1 MNRSIAGSL
10 LGLVIASQVAWAEGD
25 IARGETYF
33 AVCKAC
39 HGEQAGGD
47 PNIGSARIAG
57 QKPWYLRRQLHNFRA
72 GIRGV
77 SPLNPFGLQ
86 MRGMAL
92 TLPDEQAIEDVIAYI
107 GTLEPEP
114 PPKTVEGDGL
124 KGKEIFAIC
133 AGCHGER
140 AEGSDPLNTPTLLG
154 MADWY
159 MVRQLTNFRADVR
172 GAHIDD
178 VFGRQ
183 MGSMARGL
191 LSDEQAIRDAVA
203 YINSLR

>member
-1 MNRSIAGSL
+1 
-10 LGLVIASQVAWAEGD
+10 
-25 IARGETYF
+25 
-33 AVCKAC
+33 
-39 HGEQAGGD
+39 
-47 PNIGSARIAG
+47 
-57 QKPWYLRRQLHNFRA
+57 
-72 GIRGV
+72 
-77 SPLNPFGLQ
+77 
-86 MRGMAL
+86 
-92 TLPDEQAIEDVIAYI
+92 
-107 GTLEPEP
+107 
-114 PPKTVEGDGL
+114 
-124 KGKEIFAIC
+124 
-133 AGCHGER
+133 
-140 AEGSDPLNTPTLLG
+140 